1 VPFGRSPRSGKHQ
14 AALSTELRSIPVCGD
29 DDDDIEAAVGLHR
42 GVHIFNVGPM
52 HDLHLFLSYRRGPGK
67 AIGEKVEKPQD

>member
-1 VPFGRSPRSGKHQ
+1 
-14 AALSTELRSIPVCGD
+14 
-29 DDDDIEAAVGLHR
+29 
-42 GVHIFNVGPM
+42 VHIFNVGPM